1 MGILFLPILVLI
13 MYFMLIRPQ
22 QKRAKEQRE
31 LLEAIDVGDDVVTT
45 AGIYGRIAELDG
57 GTVFLKVSDNVE
69 IKITKE
75 SIAGLVNYDDG
86 DSGDD
91 VDVDL
96 VDEDVVEDELVDED
110 VVDE

>member
-1 MGILFLPILVLI
+1 MGILFLPILIVI

-31 LLEAIDVGDDVVTT
+31 LLDALDVGDDVVTT
-45 AGIYGRIAELDG
+45 AGIYGRVAELDG

-75 SIAGLVNYDDG
+75 SIAGMVSYD
-86 DSGDD
+86 DD

-96 VDEDVVEDELVDED
+96 VDDAVDDDVVEDELVDED
-110 VVDE
+110 AADE